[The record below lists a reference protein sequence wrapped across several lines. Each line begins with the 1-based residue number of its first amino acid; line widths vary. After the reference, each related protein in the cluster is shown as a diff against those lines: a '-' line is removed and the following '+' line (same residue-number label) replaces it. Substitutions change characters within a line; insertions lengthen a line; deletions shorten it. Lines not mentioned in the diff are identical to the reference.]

1 MRIARLTHPLCLML
15 SAVSLAA
22 NAFMAPPALALTDTS
37 AQPGQKADEKR
48 VDALLANMTLE
59 QKVGQL
65 FLVFFNGQDLS
76 PSLLRSIKDYN
87 VGGVVLFQPNI
98 VSAKQTAALIN
109 AAQREASTSGAG
121 IPLFVGVDQEGG
133 LITRM
138 PPPAVTFPSQMALGA
153 AGDAK
158 LAQRMAQAHADQ
170 LRALGFNMNLAPVL
184 DVNDNANNPII
195 GTRAFSG
202 RSEIVGR
209 LGVEMIKV
217 YKANNIIAVPKH
229 FPGHGSAVVD
239 SHNGLPVI
247 NKPLTAV
254 ESTELAP
261 FKRAFADSQTDA
273 LMTAHVVL
281 PALDSSGLPATLS
294 SKVLQD
300 VLRKQ
305 LGYQGLIVS
314 DSMTMDAIDS
324 RFSVDKALVLAFRA
338 GVDVLALGADVGAI
352 PIANRRDYQTLLR
365 AIKNEPA
372 LQKRLDESVKRILL
386 TKSAYGLFDWKPV
399 DEAAAETRLAAP
411 SQLDVAREVA
421 LGSIT
426 LVRDPGA
433 RLPVK
438 PTSKVLL
445 VAPKERDRVGFY
457 TSDAIS
463 ASFKSC
469 LPNVTVELVS
479 LRPSAGE
486 IRRVSGLAAQHDQV
500 IVAALNARFY
510 PEQARLARAFAQPI
524 VLGLR
529 NPYDALVL
537 PTDATFMTGYSDVP
551 VSMEAMANIVCG
563 KATARGAMPV
573 ELVLPTP
580 TPRPPATRT
589 PLPSATPVLSDTGT
603 VSGTAPAIVDPA
615 IATPTATPQ
624 PAAKTTTRR
633 VARRTPV
640 VARRPVA
647 TRRPAAVVGRPAP
660 ARPAGTGGLPPLPPP
675 PP

>member
-1 MRIARLTHPLCLML
+1 MLCLAL
-15 SAVSLAA
+15 CVA
-22 NAFMAPPALALTDTS
+22 NAVIGPTAS
-37 AQPGQKADEKR
+37 AHAQSADQQR
-48 VDALLANMTLE
+48 VDALMAKMTLE

-109 AAQREASTSGAG
+109 AAQREAVANGAG
-121 IPLFVGVDQEGG
+121 IPLFVSVDQEGG

-138 PPPAVTFPSQMALGA
+138 PPPAITFPSQMALGA
-153 AGDAK
+153 TGDVR

-170 LRALGFNMNLAPVL
+170 LKALGFNMNLAPVL
-184 DVNDNANNPII
+184 DVNDNANNPVI
-195 GTRAFSG
+195 GTRAFAG
-202 RSEIVGR
+202 RSDLVGKF
-209 LGVEMIKV
+209 GVEMIKV

-239 SHNGLPVI
+239 SHDGLPVI
-247 NKPLTAV
+247 NKSLAAV

-261 FKRAFADSQTDA
+261 FKRAFAESQTDA

-281 PALDSSGLPATLS
+281 PALDNSGLPATLS

-305 LGYQGLIVS
+305 LGYEGLIVS

-324 RFSVDKALVLAFRA
+324 RFSVDKAIVLAFRA
-338 GVDVLALGADVGAI
+338 GVDVIALGADVGAI
-352 PIANRRDYQTLLR
+352 PIANRRDYQALLR
-365 AIKNEPA
+365 AIKSDTA
-372 LQKRLDESVKRILL
+372 LQKRLDESVRRILL
-386 TKSAYGLFDWKPV
+386 TKSAYGLLDWKPV
-399 DEAAAETRLAAP
+399 DEIAAEETLAAP
-411 SQLDVAREVA
+411 AQLAVAREVA
-421 LGSIT
+421 QGSIT
-426 LVRDPGA
+426 LVRDPGV

-445 VAPKERDRVGFY
+445 VAPKERDRIGFY
-457 TSDAIS
+457 SSDAIS
-463 ASFKSC
+463 TSFKAC
-469 LPNVTVELVS
+469 LPNLTVELVS

-500 IVAALNARFY
+500 VVAALNARFY
-510 PEQARLARAFAQPI
+510 PEQARLARAFTQPI

-537 PTDATFMTGYSDVP
+537 PADATFMTGYSDVP
-551 VSMEAMANIVCG
+551 VSIEAMANIVCG
-563 KATARGAMPV
+563 KSKPNGTMPV

-580 TPRPPATRT
+580 TPRPTATRT
-589 PLPSATPVLSDTGT
+589 PIPSATPVITDSAVL
-603 VSGTAPAIVDPA
+603 SGTAPGIIDPTPV
-615 IATPTATPQ
+615 ATPTPVANTAP
-624 PAAKTTTRR
+624 RR
-633 VARRTPV
+633 VARRTPAV
-640 VARRPVA
+640 VRKPAVARRPVA
-647 TRRPAAVVGRPAP
+647 TRRPAVAARRPAP
-660 ARPAGTGGLPPLPPP
+660 AVRASNSGGLPPLPPP